1 MRSDAEMEFSPSQ
14 LVESFAR
21 ICKEVVVR
29 PVVFFQGLPLQGSL
43 MNPLL
48 FLSLCVFLSSLC
60 MANILNGDYRLFLIL
75 FFSNMLSDVI
85 VSGLL
90 HALATRAF
98 GGGAP
103 FAATFRIIA
112 YSSVTDLGAWI
123 PFIGT
128 IASLYGIYLIFLG
141 LQEIHRLKPRQAGLA
156 VIIIMTLAL
165 GMGLSAAILGKDVL
179 HPPDPGTLLN
189 N

>member
-1 MRSDAEMEFSPSQ
+1 MEFSPSQ

-29 PVVFFQGLPLQGSL
+29 PGVFFQSLPLQGSL
-43 MNPLL
+43 LNPLL

-90 HALATRAF
+90 HA
-98 GGGAP
+98 
-103 FAATFRIIA
+103 
-112 YSSVTDLGAWI
+112 
-123 PFIGT
+123 
-128 IASLYGIYLIFLG
+128 
-141 LQEIHRLKPRQAGLA
+141 
-156 VIIIMTLAL
+156 
-165 GMGLSAAILGKDVL
+165 
-179 HPPDPGTLLN
+179 
-189 N
+189 